1 MSNFA
6 VNFKVSPYI
15 HHIYCIWLRTKIYI
29 IFLSFLFLVYQ
40 RSFRKSRYEGLIGLE
55 WVRVWNVF
63 QSKQIVVFFLFY
75 QLVINLDPCLCI
87 SIHISMFCKEK
98 KKKNIQQIYN
108 VVNTL
113 KFTQQIY
120 MNSCN
125 ISVSR
130 VQKKYVVFLST
141 TNQMCI
147 TAVMKFPVTNV
158 FHWQTVLEE
167 FYL

>member
-1 MSNFA
+1 
-6 VNFKVSPYI
+6 
-15 HHIYCIWLRTKIYI
+15 
-29 IFLSFLFLVYQ
+29 
-40 RSFRKSRYEGLIGLE
+40 
-55 WVRVWNVF
+55 
-63 QSKQIVVFFLFY
+63 
-75 QLVINLDPCLCI
+75 
-87 SIHISMFCKEK
+87 MFCKEK

-120 MNSCN
+120 MTCCN

-158 FHWQTVLEE
+158 FH
-167 FYL
+167 